1 MIDLDGIISFL
12 HLPKKT
18 KVSGGNGYDKLKKL
32 FKQANRMYYKGM
44 KSNGMIERLDIDKI
58 AQNVQTELE
67 PLYKVLGIY

>member
-1 MIDLDGIISFL
+1 
-12 HLPKKT
+12 
-18 KVSGGNGYDKLKKL
+18 
-32 FKQANRMYYKGM
+32 MYYKGM